1 MLDAHA
7 AVIADISPESAEYSR
22 RLMENRGYRIAYMS
36 DDGARAVAK
45 CISERASLLLI
56 DAVIPSLDGAAAAVR
71 LRKMRL
77 TRYPAVII
85 AAYPGL
91 AVPVKPGM
99 PGVCVVEKPLA
110 AESLDAAIARTAP
123 ENRPMPGDIANRL
136 SSILER
142 LGVPIHPGRDYL
154 MDAAFLAHE
163 DRALASALTSELYPM
178 VAKRAG
184 TAPTVVERAM
194 RHVIESAWMGGSID
208 EQYAVF
214 KGTIDAARGKPTC
227 GGMIAQLSEM
237 LRMEDE
243 Q

>member
-1 MLDAHA
+1 MLGAPA
-7 AVIADISPESAEYSR
+7 AVIADISPESAEHSSL
-22 RLMENRGYRIAYMS
+22 LMEKRGYRIAYMG

-45 CISERASLLLI
+45 CISERASVIVI
-56 DAVIPSLDGAAAAVR
+56 DAVIPSLDGAAAAAR

-91 AVPVKPGM
+91 VVPVRPGM
-99 PGVCVVEKPLA
+99 PGVYVADKPLTD
-110 AESLDAAIARTAP
+110 ESLDIAIAQTALEMRRMP
-123 ENRPMPGDIANRL
+123 EDIARSL
-136 SSILER
+136 SGILER
-142 LGVPIHPGRDYL
+142 LGVPAHPGREYL

-163 DRALASALTSELYPM
+163 DRALVSALTADLYPM

-184 TAPTVVERAM
+184 TAPAAVERAM
-194 RHVIESAWMGGSID
+194 RHVIDAAWMGGSID

-237 LRMEDE
+237 LRMEDV
-243 Q
+243 